1 MARSTRG
8 FALAERALA
17 PLPGPRLPVPAVPA
31 RNVRRAWSQLRR
43 NRAALVGLAVLG
55 LLIFAATL
63 APGLA
68 PYNPYA
74 VALELR
80 LQPPDGAHLLG
91 TDELGRDILSRLIFG
106 ARVSLWVGLIT
117 VTLSGVIGVSGG
129 LVAGYLGGYWD
140 VVIMRLVDVFLAF
153 PVIILAIAIVA
164 VRGPGLTNVLI
175 ALALVYWTTYAR
187 VVRGVVLTLRDEE
200 YAWAART
207 LGASTTRIVVRHLL
221 PNTVAP
227 IVVLASLGM
236 GNAILSEAALSFL
249 GFGIQPPEASW
260 GSMLNSG
267 MQFLR
272 DASFLSTWPGVAIF
286 VTVLGFNLLGDGL
299 RDALDPRLRT

>member
-1 MARSTRG
+1 MIVLLVVA
-8 FALAERALA
+8 AALA
-17 PLPGPRLPVPAVPA
+17 PRM
-31 RNVRRAWSQLRR
+31 
-43 NRAALVGLAVLG
+43 
-55 LLIFAATL
+55 
-63 APGLA
+63 A

-74 VALELR
+74 VALETR
-80 LQPPDGAHLLG
+80 LQPPDGTHLLG

-106 ARVSLWVGLIT
+106 ARVSLWVGVVT
-117 VTLSGVIGVSGG
+117 VALSGVIGVSGG

-187 VVRGVVLTLRDEE
+187 VVRGVVLSLRDEE

-207 LGASTTRIVVRHLL
+207 LGASTTRILVRHLL

-272 DASFLSTWPGVAIF
+272 DASFLSTWPGLAIF

>member
-1 MARSTRG
+1 VP
-8 FALAERALA
+8 EPPRA
-17 PLPGPRLPVPAVPA
+17 PR
-31 RNVRRAWSQLRR
+31 RNIRRAWSQLRR
-43 NRAALVGLAVLG
+43 NRAALVGLAVI
-55 LLIFAATL
+55 LLLVVAAAL
-63 APGLA
+63 ASRIA

-74 VALELR
+74 VALETR
-80 LQPPDGAHLLG
+80 LQPPDSAHLLG
-91 TDELGRDILSRLIFG
+91 TDELGRDILSRLVFG
-106 ARVSLWVGLIT
+106 ARVSLWVGMVT
-117 VTLSGVIGVSGG
+117 VALSGVIGVSSG

-187 VVRGVVLTLRDEE
+187 VVRGVVLSLRDEE

-207 LGASTTRIVVRHLL
+207 LGASTTRILVRHLL

-272 DASFLSTWPGVAIF
+272 DASFLSTWPGLAIF